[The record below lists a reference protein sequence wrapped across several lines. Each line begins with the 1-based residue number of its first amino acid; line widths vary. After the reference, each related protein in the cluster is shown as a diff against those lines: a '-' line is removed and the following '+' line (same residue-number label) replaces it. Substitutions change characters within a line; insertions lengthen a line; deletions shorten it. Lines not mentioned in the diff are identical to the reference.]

1 MEIAGLGIGIAGL
14 AGMFTT
20 CLDVMER
27 IDSYKD
33 FGVDS
38 RAIMSQFDA
47 QKLLFKRWGT
57 AVGFDDRRLQD
68 DHHENLDDAATRVAV
83 QNILSSI
90 YEIAGGTDRMP
101 PDKQYRSGLS
111 GSQSEP
117 TDSQQAWLEKF
128 RGDASHKTKIGWT
141 LRHKARFLTLSQHFG
156 NLVETLHNL
165 VPPNTPTSLDSKTR
179 ETLRGNIA
187 SSGGAS
193 IESLGVD
200 ATSSWY
206 IDTQRILMDIER
218 RIERKQQPCHTC
230 ILELKSIGDTRNDL
244 ETWLCGSY
252 ATKDY
257 GKSTPER
264 LPGTCDWILN
274 REAFCDW
281 NSSNL
286 APSCAKVLWI
296 NGPPGYGK
304 TYLSAR
310 IVEFLKA
317 QGQSAL
323 AVFFS
328 SDLEDRST
336 PFIIAR
342 HWVAQLTSQSPEAF
356 SLAYEKFD
364 LHTTPFASSG
374 EVMDLLK
381 EVVHTI
387 PQCTLVVDGLDE
399 YSSAGPWSVTQSGG
413 LESFIGKII
422 EAISGTT
429 SRIFM
434 TSRQEQGIRN
444 GLSDIDDGSIGVHLF
459 EYSITPNDVTPDA
472 TKLSESIVSENL
484 GKKSKAFRDDIA
496 RRLVDRCDS
505 MLLQIRLLGN
515 EIRATLNQKQNERII
530 DQTPFGTSSLYDRAW
545 RRIME
550 RGNETSRALAI
561 LRWIAFGTRPLTI
574 LEITEALVLT
584 DNEFVD
590 NLKDEMPD
598 ELNDDYVRR
607 EILDICASLVETRA
621 SNDSKDLGSRT
632 VHFTHFTVREYVL
645 QHLDRDPIDR
655 LHDKNAAL
663 SCDSV
668 QNNKLAEI
676 CLRYLIMS
684 GSTTRTEED
693 TSHSS
698 GGFGGYAIDSWH
710 KHVRRDAGNYAAV
723 SGLLIDFFF
732 NEDTQ
737 WGDWRRHHDSTSTEM
752 PMLAYEG
759 EISSTCPLF
768 YASLFGFIE
777 VVEELIHVR
786 GIDVDHVD
794 ESSRTGLL
802 AAIHE
807 DKHELME
814 YYLQRN
820 ADINKGSNLGINPF
834 HVAVSKGNRDT
845 VERLLEK
852 GADLH
857 VTTKSGWTA
866 LAAACA
872 YGHLEIVRLLLK
884 RGADIE
890 VTTDRT
896 ETPLLMASREGHL
909 QVVELLLEKGGDL
922 AVANKNGWTALAMAC
937 VRGHLEIVRLLLGRG
952 AEINITTNEIETPL
966 ALACWKGHFEV
977 VELLLDKG
985 GDLTI
990 ANENGW
996 TALAIACAEGHLK
1009 IVRLLLE
1016 QGADM
1021 TALNDE
1027 DCTPL
1032 WLSSICGHREVVELL
1047 LEKDADLTVASN
1059 TGWTP
1064 LSGACANGHCE
1075 ITRLLLEWGADL
1087 TTTNSKGLAP
1097 LHVSSRHGYL
1107 EVVEVLLDQGAN
1119 LNVANKDGY
1128 TPLLIASVYGHF
1140 ELVKILLDNG
1150 ADWNAADING
1160 WSPLLCASDQGHVD
1174 VIELLL
1180 KKGAKLHIANN
1191 DGSTPLLQAARNGNL
1206 DVVKLLLEKG
1216 ADINRANNSG
1226 ATPLYMASY
1235 NGHTETIRQL
1245 LKGGADISITTLL
1258 GWTPILAAAYR
1269 GHLDAI
1275 ELLLREGAAV
1285 TAVPC
1290 HGKTPLHAAADGGWP
1305 DAIQLLIRHGADI
1318 RAVNEFGMPP
1328 FFLAIKAGDL
1338 ASFFALEYREAM
1350 QPEFQDF
1357 WGSNALS
1364 LAVRCGQE
1372 EMIRALIGISDHAL
1386 TVQDRFGRT
1395 PIWWAAK
1402 QGNMEM
1408 LKRLG
1413 APMDLL
1419 SLTNLPTESPVKF
1432 AAGIDF
1438 CDVCL
1443 TSIERPCYTCSIC
1456 SNGEFAMCLECQDV
1470 GAHCLEDAHTLI
1482 RED

>member
-1 MEIAGLGIGIAGL
+1 
-14 AGMFTT
+14 
-20 CLDVMER
+20 
-27 IDSYKD
+27 
-33 FGVDS
+33 
-38 RAIMSQFDA
+38 
-47 QKLLFKRWGT
+47 
-57 AVGFDDRRLQD
+57 
-68 DHHENLDDAATRVAV
+68 
-83 QNILSSI
+83 
-90 YEIAGGTDRMP
+90 
-101 PDKQYRSGLS
+101 
-111 GSQSEP
+111 
-117 TDSQQAWLEKF
+117 
-128 RGDASHKTKIGWT
+128 
-141 LRHKARFLTLSQHFG
+141 
-156 NLVETLHNL
+156 
-165 VPPNTPTSLDSKTR
+165 
-179 ETLRGNIA
+179 
-187 SSGGAS
+187 
-193 IESLGVD
+193 
-200 ATSSWY
+200 
-206 IDTQRILMDIER
+206 MDIER

-252 ATKDY
+252 VTKDY

-264 LPGTCDWILN
+264 LPGTCDWILS

-286 APSCAKVLWI
+286 APSCAKILWV
-296 NGPPGYGK
+296 NGPAGYGK

-336 PFIIAR
+336 PFIVAR

-381 EVVHTI
+381 EVLHSI

-399 YSSAGPWSVTQSGG
+399 YSSTGPWSVTQGGG
-413 LESFIGKII
+413 LESFIGKIT

-429 SRIFM
+429 SQIFVS
-434 TSRQEQGIRN
+434 SRHEQGVRN
-444 GLSDIDDGSIGVHLF
+444 GLSNIDDGSIGVRLF

-550 RGNETSRALAI
+550 GGNETSRALAI

-574 LEITEALVLT
+574 FEMTEALVLI

-607 EILDICASLVETRA
+607 EILDICASLVETRG
-621 SNDSKDLGSRT
+621 SNDSKDLGPRT

-645 QHLDRDPIDR
+645 QHLDRDPIDG
-655 LHDKNAAL
+655 LYDKNAAI
-663 SCDSV
+663 SCDSA

-684 GSTTRTEED
+684 GSRTRTQEED

-710 KHVRRDAGNYAAV
+710 KHVRRDAENYAAV
-723 SGLLIDFFF
+723 SALMIDFFC

-737 WGDWRRHHDSTSTEM
+737 WGDWRREHDSTSTEKS
-752 PMLAYEG
+752 MLAYEG

-786 GIDVDHVD
+786 SVDVDHVD

-807 DKHELME
+807 DKQELVE

-820 ADINKGSNLGINPF
+820 ADVNKASNLGFNPL

-845 VERLLEK
+845 VKRLLGMGADLTVATSKGGTALGYACMKGHLKVVQLLLEK

-872 YGHLEIVRLLLK
+872 YGRLEIVSLLLE
-884 RGADIE
+884 RDADTK
-890 VTTDRT
+890 VTTDQT

-909 QVVELLLEKGGDL
+909 QVVELLLEKGSDL

-937 VRGHLEIVRLLLGRG
+937 VQGHLEIVRLLLGRG
-952 AEINITTNEIETPL
+952 ADINITTNQIETPL
-966 ALACWKGHFEV
+966 ALACWKGRFEV

-990 ANENGW
+990 ANKNGW
-996 TALAIACAEGHLK
+996 TALAIACANGHLK

-1021 TALNDE
+1021 TALNDKN
-1027 DCTPL
+1027 CTPL
-1032 WLSSICGHREVVELL
+1032 YLSSIRGHPEVVKLL

-1059 TGWTP
+1059 SGRTP
-1064 LSGACANGHCE
+1064 LAGACANGHCE

-1087 TTTNSKGLAP
+1087 TTTNFKGSTP
-1097 LHVSSRHGYL
+1097 LHLSSGHGCL
-1107 EVVEVLLDQGAN
+1107 EVVEVLLEKSAD
-1119 LNVANKDGY
+1119 LNVANKNGD
-1128 TPLLIASVYGHF
+1128 TPLTIASVNGHF
-1140 ELVKILLDNG
+1140 QVVKTLLDNG
-1150 ADWNAADING
+1150 ANWNAADIKG
-1160 WSPLLCASDQGHVD
+1160 WNSLLLASNQGHID
-1174 VIELLL
+1174 VVELLL

-1191 DGSTPLLQAARNGNL
+1191 DGCTPLLQAAANGNL
-1206 DVVKLLLEKG
+1206 DVVKVLLEK
-1216 ADINRANNSG
+1216 
-1226 ATPLYMASY
+1226 
-1235 NGHTETIRQL
+1235 
-1245 LKGGADISITTLL
+1245 
-1258 GWTPILAAAYR
+1258 
-1269 GHLDAI
+1269 
-1275 ELLLREGAAV
+1275 
-1285 TAVPC
+1285 
-1290 HGKTPLHAAADGGWP
+1290 
-1305 DAIQLLIRHGADI
+1305 
-1318 RAVNEFGMPP
+1318 
-1328 FFLAIKAGDL
+1328 
-1338 ASFFALEYREAM
+1338 
-1350 QPEFQDF
+1350 
-1357 WGSNALS
+1357 
-1364 LAVRCGQE
+1364 
-1372 EMIRALIGISDHAL
+1372 ALISTERIIQERHHY
-1386 TVQDRFGRT
+1386 
-1395 PIWWAAK
+1395 IWLHT
-1402 QGNMEM
+1402 MDT
-1408 LKRLG
+1408 LKRF
-1413 APMDLL
+1413 DN
-1419 SLTNLPTESPVKF
+1419 S
-1432 AAGIDF
+1432 
-1438 CDVCL
+1438 
-1443 TSIERPCYTCSIC
+1443 
-1456 SNGEFAMCLECQDV
+1456 
-1470 GAHCLEDAHTLI
+1470 
-1482 RED
+1482 